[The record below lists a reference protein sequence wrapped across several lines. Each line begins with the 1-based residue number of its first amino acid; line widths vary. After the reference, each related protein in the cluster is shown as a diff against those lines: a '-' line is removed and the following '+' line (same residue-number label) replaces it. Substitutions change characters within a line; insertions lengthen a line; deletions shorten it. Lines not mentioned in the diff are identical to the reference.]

1 VTGLEPGWQAT
12 CRETISLLDQA
23 RSQSAAKVIELSA
36 EAMRRLVEV
45 RDGLIDRGR
54 SGQDGALPALARINV
69 TLSELASLAYPGK
82 LDRQHIDTAQA
93 VLRELLGS

>member
-1 VTGLEPGWQAT
+1 MTGLEPAWQDT
-12 CRETISLLDQA
+12 CCETISLLDQA
-23 RSQSAAKVIELSA
+23 RSQSAAQVMERSA

-45 RDGLIDRGR
+45 RDGLIDRVR
-54 SGQDGALPALARINV
+54 SGQDGALLALERINV
-69 TLSELASLAYPGK
+69 TLSELASLAYPGQ